1 MPSEKWANCDHGVL
15 HFPFFKFLYF
25 WTIIFLSI
33 WDFQTIELKV
43 FFSSSPM
50 PEIYIRLLRCWGM
63 SWSWV
68 KWTLSLWLSAIVQL
82 QAGYLHSSQLQIH
95 SAPCQEKAATLG
107 PEIYSRV
114 GKWQLGQ
121 AWIWSI
127 SPADGI
133 LTTPRHPLNVASSN
147 TRDKDVNAPSLSF
160 YSNLSPSQG
169 SWCWIL
175 YFWRIQSTGMV
186 LVGKKPS
193 WLP

>member
-1 MPSEKWANCDHGVL
+1 MGVL
-15 HFPFFKFLYF
+15 RFSFFKFLYF
-25 WTIIFLSI
+25 WIIIFLSI
-33 WDFQTIELKV
+33 WNFQTLELKV
-43 FFSSSPM
+43 SSPGMKTDANWFFSSSPI

-82 QAGYLHSSQLQIH
+82 QAGYLHSGQLQIH
-95 SAPCQEKAATLG
+95 SAPCQEKPALLG
-107 PEIYSRV
+107 HKIYSQV

-121 AWIWSI
+121 VWIWSI

-175 YFWRIQSTGMV
+175 SF
-186 LVGKKPS
+186 
-193 WLP
+193 

>member
-1 MPSEKWANCDHGVL
+1 MELQILVMVMGANLGDGDGCKSWWWGESDSVL
-15 HFPFFKFLYF
+15 N
-25 WTIIFLSI
+25 
-33 WDFQTIELKV
+33 
-43 FFSSSPM
+43 
-50 PEIYIRLLRCWGM
+50 
-63 SWSWV
+63 
-68 KWTLSLWLSAIVQL
+68 WLSVTLLYI
-82 QAGYLHSSQLQIH
+82 SSRTVADGGI
-95 SAPCQEKAATLG
+95 SSLG
-107 PEIYSRV
+107 SITDSFHPEETCGDLLPSWE
-114 GKWQLGQ
+114 WQSGDVR
-121 AWIWSI
+121 IWSI
-127 SPADGI
+127 SPVDGI